1 MVNECKSMKLQVTEK
16 AKRIFKESTEDPYLR
31 VGARPGGCSGWTFVL
46 ESDTDVDSS
55 DSIYDDFAIIDTKLH
70 EDIIGD
76 LMVDYRDDNMVEQ
89 GFVFQRMST
98 GVVCGCGESFTPLG
112 SNKPLGW

>member
-1 MVNECKSMKLQVTEK
+1 MKLQVTEK

-70 EDIIGD
+70 I
-76 LMVDYRDDNMVEQ
+76 LNQKNLHQYRIPV
-89 GFVFQRMST
+89 RMSNLNNRLD
-98 GVVCGCGESFTPLG
+98 GHPP
-112 SNKPLGW
+112 SNMGLLYSP